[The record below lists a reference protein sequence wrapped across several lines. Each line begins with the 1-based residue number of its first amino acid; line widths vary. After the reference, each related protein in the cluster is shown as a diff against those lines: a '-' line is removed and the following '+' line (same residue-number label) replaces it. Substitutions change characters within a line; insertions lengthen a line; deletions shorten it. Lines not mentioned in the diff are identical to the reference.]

1 MKYPGGNA
9 GNTNCNNATK
19 RFNDQFE
26 TLLSLFEQWNDCE
39 RTVALY
45 ALLKRVPYSNLKF
58 LQLSIED
65 NLSPMYTPQNK
76 LHLLESNANNAIFL
90 NKLVN
95 KYKNFSTDT
104 SVSQTK
110 DTLLFDS
117 ITYGDKYEKKEDIL
131 SDVLAYLPLLK
142 PGNEEAKQ
150 VYMNLIPL
158 AVDDSVRQIVP
169 TELVQQIFSYLLI
182 HPAFSHDDRRSL
194 SQWLRHLQEHIST
207 GVAKHIQNGS
217 GYSFLSSTDLQSP
230 YLTSSTSSL
239 SSASWQTIA
248 PPSLS
253 TGKNLKFLPIKK
265 CLIF

>member
-1 MKYPGGNA
+1 MKYPGGNT
-9 GNTNCNNATK
+9 GNNTNCNNATK

-76 LHLLESNANNAIFL
+76 LHILESNANNAIFL

-95 KYKNFSTDT
+95 KYKNFGATDT
-104 SVSQTK
+104 VSQTK
-110 DTLLFDS
+110 DSFDNIS
-117 ITYGDKYEKKEDIL
+117 YGDKYEKKEDIL
-131 SDVLAYLPLLK
+131 SDILAYLPLLK
-142 PGNEEAKQ
+142 PGNEDAKQ

-217 GYSFLSSTDLQSP
+217 GYSFLSSTESP

-248 PPSLS
+248 PP
-253 TGKNLKFLPIKK
+253 TGKN
-265 CLIF
+265 